1 VINHYTEYSQQRVQ
15 TLEQQYL
22 DRCLK
27 LNKNS
32 FNHKL
37 KTTDDFHSQSHYLV
51 HVYKTIRQL

>member
-1 VINHYTEYSQQRVQ
+1 MINYYTEYSQQRVQ

-37 KTTDDFHSQSHYLV
+37 KTN
-51 HVYKTIRQL
+51 